1 MANIKNPYRIWNHL
15 PDVGTLTPPDV
26 YFNRRDFI
34 KKVGAGSIAL
44 TGFAGMGASS
54 LFAQQVRVDKKDLR
68 VIEHPGLDRKNVLD
82 KFPVPQNKNFVKIP
96 GELTAI
102 TPKQD
107 AMSYNNFYEY
117 TLDKAKVW
125 KVCQDFVPDPWKIEI
140 TGECRKPKT
149 LDIDDIYKFPMEQR
163 NYRFRCVEAWAMN
176 VPWDGVPFHRI
187 LESVEPTSNAKYVKF
202 TCVERPKQMPG
213 QVSMPWYPWPYF
225 EAWRMDE
232 AMNELVLLVTGM
244 YGQPIP
250 IQNGS
255 PFRMII
261 PWKYGYKGPKCMVK
275 IELTKKRPPTF
286 WHTEVPDEYSWLSN
300 IDPNVPHPRWSQ
312 ATESVLGTGK
322 RRPTLMYGGYGEY
335 VAKLYQ
341 KPDQS

>member
-1 MANIKNPYRIWNHL
+1 MANIKHAHQIWNQL
-15 PDVGTLTPPDV
+15 PGIGELTPLDV
-26 YFNRRDFI
+26 YFNRREFL
-34 KKVGAGSIAL
+34 KKVGVGSIAV
-44 TGFAGMGASS
+44 AGLYGSGASS
-54 LFAQQVRVDKKDLR
+54 LFAQKVSVDPKDLKIIERPGVAR
-68 VIEHPGLDRKNVLD
+68 VNVLQL
-82 KFPVPQNKNFVKIP
+82 FPVQQNPKFVNIP

-107 AMSYNNFYEY
+107 AMSYNNYYEF
-117 TLDKAKVW
+117 TLDKTKVW
-125 KVCQDFVPDPWKIEI
+125 TLAQDFQPDPWKIEI
-140 TGECRKPKT
+140 SGECHKPRT
-149 LDIDDIYKFPMEQR
+149 LDIDDIFKFPIEQR

-176 VPWDGVPFHRI
+176 VPWDGVPFHKI
-187 LESVEPTSNAKYVKF
+187 LESVEPTSNAKFVRF
-202 TCVERPKQMPG
+202 VCVERPKQMPG

-250 IQNGS
+250 RQNGS

-275 IELTKKRPPTF
+275 IELTKERPPTF
-286 WHTEVPDEYSWLSN
+286 WNKQVPNEYSWLSN
-300 IDPNVPHPRWSQ
+300 IDPTKPHPRWSQ
-312 ATESVLGTGK
+312 ATETVLGTGK

-341 KPDQS
+341 